1 MFYVHCFAVFRSGW
15 FSFSSGWVDC
25 MFLLVDKLLLCSC
38 YSVQLVEFGSL
49 VLILGGWLL
58 RCFEHVVIQFLG
70 CFE

>member
-1 MFYVHCFAVFRSGW
+1 
-15 FSFSSGWVDC
+15 